1 MVHSILPLLNE
12 HIWLRHAGIINW
24 PFHLI
29 YQYQIKIKFK
39 KRNAQKGKLTG
50 LGTGATQPPQLQ
62 ARWMA
67 QQQQPCLPCHTHHRV
82 LHRKTHK
89 NLKGNQTE
97 AVSQEGPITKNAIQ
111 NNRHTDMPVLLL
123 LFFLS
128 ISCPV
133 CQNSTFESHKA
144 TTLMLPFCAQW
155 FVLMTIWTRLASFFC
170 SSLLK
175 N

>member
-1 MVHSILPLLNE
+1 MFVQIFKDMVHSILPLLNE

-111 NNRHTDMPVLLL
+111 NNRHTDMPVLLFCFFYQSL
-123 LFFLS
+123 VLFVKTQHLKV
-128 ISCPV
+128 IKLQPWC
-133 CQNSTFESHKA
+133 CH
-144 TTLMLPFCAQW
+144 
-155 FVLMTIWTRLASFFC
+155 FVPSGLY
-170 SSLLK
+170 
-175 N
+175 